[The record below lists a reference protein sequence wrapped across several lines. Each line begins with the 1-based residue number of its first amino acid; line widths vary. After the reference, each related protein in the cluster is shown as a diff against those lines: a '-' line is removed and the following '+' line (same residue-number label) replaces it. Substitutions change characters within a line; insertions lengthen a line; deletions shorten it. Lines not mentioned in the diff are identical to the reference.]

1 MIYRQTK
8 LRRMRKMNK
17 TNSKT
22 HFFLIPIGV
31 FLCQERERKQ
41 IFFKVDRE
49 NKQGA
54 QRFETTAAK
63 EAQSFEMHA

>member
-1 MIYRQTK
+1 
-8 LRRMRKMNK
+8 MNK

-41 IFFKVDRE
+41 IFFEAGRE
-49 NKQGA
+49 NEQGA
-54 QRFETTAAK
+54 QQFQTTAAK
-63 EAQSFEMHA
+63 QAQV

>member
-1 MIYRQTK
+1 MQKTIFIKLESISFYLKTAKAQTDV
-8 LRRMRKMNK
+8 KMNE

-41 IFFKVDRE
+41 IFFEASRE
-49 NKQGA
+49 NKQ
-54 QRFETTAAK
+54 
-63 EAQSFEMHA
+63 EAHKL

>member
-1 MIYRQTK
+1 
-8 LRRMRKMNK
+8 MNK

-41 IFFKVDRE
+41 IFFEAGRE
-49 NKQGA
+49 NEQGE
-54 QRFETTAAK
+54 QQFQTTAAK
-63 EAQSFEMHA
+63 QAQGYKMHALLDNQRCP